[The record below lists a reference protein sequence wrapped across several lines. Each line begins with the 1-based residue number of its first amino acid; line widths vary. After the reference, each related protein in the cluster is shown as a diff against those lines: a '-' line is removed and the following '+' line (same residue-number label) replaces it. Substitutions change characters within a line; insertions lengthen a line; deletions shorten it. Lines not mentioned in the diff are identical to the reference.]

1 MFNLSAMKKK
11 IGDII
16 QLVTNHYLL
25 NALVGQQIM
34 DCPSD
39 KFDFYQKVKKTPTS
53 VSLML

>member
-1 MFNLSAMKKK
+1 MKKK